1 MRVGFLTEALS
12 QGQRDIGLYLEQDD
26 HNLFLMKENEL
37 LPVAVFSTHA
47 TLETILQEADQA
59 LGEIM
64 NGVSFACT
72 GTSEK
77 GG

>member
-12 QGQRDIGLYLEQDD
+12 QRQRDIGLYLEQDD

-47 TLETILQEADQA
+47 TLETILEIAEQC
-59 LGEIM
+59 LGDVT
-64 NGVSFACT
+64 NGVSF
-72 GTSEK
+72 EK
-77 GG
+77 GEVRL